1 MTALMP
7 EIRDS
12 AVARVNPIAKLAV
25 AVVISLTLLLSID
38 VVSASVALVLVGILL
53 FWSGLDARQFW
64 LRTSPLWLAAPF
76 AGLTTVLYG
85 EDSGAL
91 LFEWGLVSVTEGS
104 LGLGVSITLRV
115 LAIGLPS
122 IVLFATTD
130 PTDLADGLGQILK
143 LPSRFVLGGL
153 AGMRMIGLFID
164 DWRALGQARRAR
176 GVGDA
181 HVLIRL
187 GTQAFALLVLAI
199 RRGSK
204 LATAMEAKGFGSDIP
219 RTWAR
224 PSTFGG
230 PEIVLIS
237 IGLVIAAAAVTAAV
251 LAGTWN
257 FILD

>member
-76 AGLTTVLYG
+76 AGLTTVRYG
-85 EDSGAL
+85 EDPGAL
-91 LFEWGLVSVTEGS
+91 LFEWGRVSVAEGS
-104 LGLGVSITLRV
+104 LGLGVSIPLRV

-143 LPSRFVLGGL
+143 LPSRFVL
-153 AGMRMIGLFID
+153 
-164 DWRALGQARRAR
+164 
-176 GVGDA
+176 
-181 HVLIRL
+181 
-187 GTQAFALLVLAI
+187 
-199 RRGSK
+199 
-204 LATAMEAKGFGSDIP
+204 
-219 RTWAR
+219 
-224 PSTFGG
+224 
-230 PEIVLIS
+230 
-237 IGLVIAAAAVTAAV
+237 
-251 LAGTWN
+251 
-257 FILD
+257 